1 MTDTP
6 ILDRLLADPKFEISP
21 WLGTEFE
28 PWPDPWVVLPPSPQE
43 ARRVMAQRAGWDT
56 AELDARAIR
65 ALSLVD
71 AERTVSLITI
81 EPAPE
86 PEPEQEPE
94 PEEEP
99 ATEPEPE
106 VVEVPPGVDEFLDD
120 PDTGVTRERKEK
132 DNVDE

>member
-6 ILDRLLADPKFEISP
+6 ILDRLVADEKFQLSP

-56 AELDARAIR
+56 QELDARAIR
-65 ALSLVD
+65 ALSLID
-71 AERTVSLITI
+71 AERTVQLITI

-86 PEPEQEPE
+86 SEEEPELEPE

-99 ATEPEPE
+99 ATEPEP
-106 VVEVPPGVDEFLDD
+106 DE
-120 PDTGVTRERKEK
+120 EK